1 FARVDGDK
9 VYVYSLKDSY
19 VSPVYLGETSIK
31 YYGSSKPVIQYVEK
45 VIEKTATPVA
55 IKVSIISSEYPINI
69 DYKNKVYITEFS
81 MIVQS
86 DKAKNLISSDSAR
99 VVETLR
105 MILWKKTREDFS
117 NSTRFGVILEQ
128 IKSGVNETFKLSES
142 DGVKTVTM
150 KISKFE

>member
-1 FARVDGDK
+1 
-9 VYVYSLKDSY
+9 
-19 VSPVYLGETSIK
+19 
-31 YYGSSKPVIQYVEK
+31 
-45 VIEKTATPVA
+45 ATPVA